1 MFTLETTNRFIK
13 VAAKFFRQHPNLKN
27 RFELLVEALCH
38 DPFQERLR
46 LHILKGELKDLY
58 AVSLTYQ
65 YRITLLLFVKNN
77 KIILVDI
84 GSHDEVYK

>member
-1 MFTLETTNRFIK
+1 MFTLETTSRFLK

-27 RFELLVEALCH
+27 RFELLVETLCH
-38 DPFQERLR
+38 DPFQDRLR
-46 LHILKGELKDLY
+46 LHALKGELKGLH